1 MDGLTDE
8 QRLAFQEAFSLFDKN
23 GDGIIITSPLVFS
36 QTLTMA

>member
-23 GDGIIITSPLVFS
+23 GDGISLPLLWSP
-36 QTLTMA
+36 LTMA